1 MVSLSSSGLMWAD
14 IIVCISTATA
24 ACPSVRRRWRWT
36 VRMKGTQSGS
46 EKRPPRLVEWSSKYH
61 SQHDWFLHL
70 NGSVNALLC
79 IISLGNIWRRSCFH
93 SMELFSSC
101 IMFALIVVYFVLPEA
116 NWRIHRCEWRRKRSN
131 EVVESSR
138 YEEWVKKYIHIVFHP
153 YITV

>member
-14 IIVCISTATA
+14 IIVYISTATA
-24 ACPSVRRRWRWT
+24 ACPSVRRRWRWIA
-36 VRMKGTQSGS
+36 RMKGTQSGS
-46 EKRPPRLVEWSSKYH
+46 EKRPPRLVDWSSKYR

-79 IISLGNIWRRSCFH
+79 IISLGNIWRRSFFH
-93 SMELFSSC
+93 SMKLFSSC

-138 YEEWVKKYIHIVFHP
+138 YEEWVKKIHS
-153 YITV
+153 YCLSSLC